1 MATTVSQ
8 EKDSTLLTSYDLHLF
23 NEGNHNR
30 LYEKFGAHLT
40 EVDGKRGVY
49 FAVWAPDAER
59 ISVVGDFNGWNSDSH
74 PMNPKG
80 SSGVW
85 EAFIPDLGKGAVY
98 KYYIRSRYHMYAVAK
113 ADPYGFYNEV
123 PPRTASIVWDLDY
136 EWQDAEWMRTRYAR
150 NKFDAPISIYEVHL
164 GSWMRVPEEG
174 NRSLSYR
181 ELAPKLADYVNDM
194 GFTHV

>member
-1 MATTVSQ
+1 MATTTSQ

-40 EVDGKRGVY
+40 EVEGKRGTY

-59 ISVVGDFNGWNSDSH
+59 ISVVGDFNAWNADST
-74 PMNPKG
+74 PMNPRE

-85 EAFIPDLGKGAVY
+85 EAFVPDLGKGAVY
-98 KYYIRSRYHMYAVAK
+98 KYYIRSRYHMYHVAK
-113 ADPYGFYNEV
+113 ADPYAFYDEI
-123 PPRTASIVWDLDY
+123 PPKTASIVWDLDY
-136 EWQDAEWMRTRYAR
+136 QWHDDEWMRTRYEH

-164 GSWMRVPEEG
+164 GSWMRAAGRWQPLAK
-174 NRSLSYR
+174 LSR
-181 ELAPKLADYVNDM
+181 AGA
-194 GFTHV
+194 